1 MEWPPL
7 TRLAAFRAG
16 GGGRRVSRWRALPNR
31 ATPGWKN

>member
-16 GGGRRVSRWRALPNR
+16 GGGRRV
-31 ATPGWKN
+31 